1 MPTYIVVLVD
11 VEDAEKYQEYGEAWN
26 LQSFM
31 EDYGGEFIMMSDEP
45 DVIEGEWSGRLV
57 VMKFPDAEKARA
69 WYDSPEYHDVRT
81 IRWASS
87 TTTMILVPGFDPA
100 AFAAIRRGPLSG
112 RDRA

>member
-1 MPTYIVVLVD
+1 MPTYIVVLAD
-11 VEDAEKYQEYGEAWN
+11 VEDAEKYQEYGKAWN
-26 LQSFM
+26 LQSFT

-69 WYDSPEYHDVRT
+69 WYDSPEYHDVRK

-100 AFAAIRRGPLSG
+100 AFAASN
-112 RDRA
+112 

>member
-11 VEDAEKYQEYGEAWN
+11 VEDAEKYQEYGEAWHT
-26 LQSFM
+26 QSFM

-57 VMKFPDAEKARA
+57 VMKIPDAEKARA
-69 WYDSPEYHDVRT
+69 WYDSPEYHDVRK

-87 TTTMILVPGFDPA
+87 TTTMILVPGFLL
-100 AFAAIRRGPLSG
+100 RSRQSGVGP
-112 RDRA
+112 